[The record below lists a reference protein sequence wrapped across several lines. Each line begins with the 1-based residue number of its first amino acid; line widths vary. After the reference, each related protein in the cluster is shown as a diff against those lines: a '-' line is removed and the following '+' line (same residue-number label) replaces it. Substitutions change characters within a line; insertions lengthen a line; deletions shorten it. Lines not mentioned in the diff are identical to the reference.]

1 MARQRVLMVG
11 GGGFGGVWVNRFL
24 PAFADRV
31 EVVGL
36 VEIRPETLAR
46 GGDAL
51 ELPESARFTEMEAG
65 FAATEADF
73 CVVVL
78 QPHLRW
84 RAVKLAVAYGMAV
97 LAEKPIADSWE
108 TSLAILRLAR
118 ASGTKLSVVQN
129 YRYSRRIRTLKSVL
143 ESGRLGRINAIQ
155 ARFAAD
161 YTIDTAGGAF
171 RHQVPHAMLYEGA
184 VHHFDQF
191 RNLAGAD
198 GAWIAG
204 HQWSPAW
211 STFANPTTALFLLT
225 MENGVACQFEM
236 NHVARGRQAG
246 WHHEWYRVECEHG
259 DVVVDETDV
268 VRIEEHL
275 GGDRLRTTEV
285 EPVVATFEDHLWVI
299 NEFLTWLD
307 GGPVPVTN
315 VEDNI
320 YTAALTFAAVDAVQG
335 GGSVDIRA
343 KAGAGLAAIAAE
355 PGAGAAVVLNVVAGA

>member
-1 MARQRVLMVG
+1 MVG
-11 GGGFGGVWVNRFL
+11 AGGFGGVWVNRFL

-31 EVVGL
+31 EVAGL
-36 VEIRPETLAR
+36 VDIDPAALAR

-51 ELPESARFTEMEAG
+51 GLPESARFADMETG
-65 FAATEADF
+65 FARTEADF
-73 CVVVL
+73 CVLVL
-78 QPHLRW
+78 QPFLRW
-84 RAVKLAVAYGMAV
+84 QAVNLAVGRGMAV

-118 ASGTKLSVVQN
+118 ETGTKLSVVQN
-129 YRYSRRIRTLKSVL
+129 YRYSRRIRTVKSVL
-143 ESGRLGRINAIQ
+143 DGGTLGRVNAIH

-171 RHQVPHAMLYEGA
+171 RHQIPYAMLYEGA

-204 HQWSPAW
+204 HQWNPAW

-225 MENGVACQFEM
+225 MTNGIACQFEM

-246 WHHEWYRVECEHG
+246 WHHEAYRIECEHG
-259 DVVVDETDV
+259 DVTVDETDV
-268 VRIEEHL
+268 VRTEEHL
-275 GGDRLRTTEV
+275 GGDRLRVTDV
-285 EPVVATFEDHLWVI
+285 EPVTAPYEDHYWI
-299 NEFLTWLD
+299 IDEFLTWLE
-307 GGPVPVTN
+307 GGPAPVTN

-320 YTAALTFAAVDAVQG
+320 HTAALSFAAVEAVRTG
-335 GGSVDIRA
+335 GGVDIA
-343 KAGAGLAAIAAE
+343 AMTAAGLERVNAA
-355 PGAGAAVVLNVVAGA
+355 PDLVAGG